1 MDLKSIQEWW
11 KEDSKLDEILLDESS
26 LRIPRLH
33 QKYLTLHTEYTIA
46 QKRKAQQVKK
56 LRHNKWLYYSGR
68 ADPEVYVNSP
78 FPHKLLKTDVHEWVG
93 VDDEVMA
100 VEMELEQYSAT
111 VSALENILKQ
121 IHQMSFNIKNAI
133 SWRMFTSGN

>member
-1 MDLKSIQEWW
+1 MDLKTIQEWW

-33 QKYLTLHTEYTIA
+33 QKYLTLHTEFVIG
-46 QKRKAQQVKK
+46 QKRKTQQLKK

-68 ADPEVYVNSP
+68 AEPEVYVNNP
-78 FPHKLLKTDVHEWVG
+78 FPHKLLKTDVHNWVDI
-93 VDDEVMA
+93 DDEVLA
-100 VEMELEQYSAT
+100 VEMELEQYIAT
-111 VSALENILKQ
+111 VSTLENILKQ

-133 SWRMFTSGN
+133 EYRKFVSGA